1 MKNLFFVF
9 ILAVVLGSTQSFAQ
23 ETKPVTLD
31 TETFD
36 DFISSGIVLVDF
48 WATWCGPCK
57 KMNPVI
63 EQLADSL
70 DGQIKVGKVDTDK
83 NASLSKMF
91 GIQYIPT
98 TIIFVDGKA
107 MDRKSG
113 FQSLS
118 QLMDR
123 LSPYLDKKE
132 D

>member
-23 ETKPVTLD
+23 ETKPVILN

-36 DFISSGIVLVDF
+36 DFISSGVVMVDF

-63 EQLADSL
+63 EQIADSL
-70 DGQIKVGKVDTDK
+70 QGKVKFGKVDTDK
-83 NASLSKMF
+83 NPSLSKMF

-113 FQSLS
+113 YQSLQ
-118 QLMDR
+118 QLMER
-123 LSPYLDKKE
+123 LSPYIKE
-132 D
+132 E

>member
-1 MKNLFFVF
+1 
-9 ILAVVLGSTQSFAQ
+9 
-23 ETKPVTLD
+23 
-31 TETFD
+31 
-36 DFISSGIVLVDF
+36 
-48 WATWCGPCK
+48 
-57 KMNPVI
+57 MNPVI